1 VIADSKSARAKLPD
15 EIAGQLGSASRRA
28 GARSELRETKCSFFA
43 ARRISCRTEQA
54 SGSALVCFKRNA
66 GEFSRDASI
75 PNLSV
80 LIRRFIGESSRIEA
94 SSRIR
99 KTDRIQSLHFG

>member
-1 VIADSKSARAKLPD
+1 VIAGSKSARATLPD

-28 GARSELRETKCSFFA
+28 GARSESRKTKCSFFA
-43 ARRISCRTEQA
+43 ARRIICRTEQA

-66 GEFSRDASI
+66 GELSRDASI
-75 PNLSV
+75 SNLSV
-80 LIRRFIGESSRIEA
+80 LIRRFIGDSSRIKA

-99 KTDRIQSLHFG
+99 KTSRTQSLHFG